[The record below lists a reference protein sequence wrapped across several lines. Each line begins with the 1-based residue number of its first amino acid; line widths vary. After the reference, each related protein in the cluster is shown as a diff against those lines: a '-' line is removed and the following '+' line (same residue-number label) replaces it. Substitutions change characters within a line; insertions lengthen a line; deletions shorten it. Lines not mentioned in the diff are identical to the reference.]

1 MRAVGVLLMAGTLL
15 VLGGCSLLDRSSSS
29 ESVRTA
35 YAGPAVMTGDQVTQ
49 LLHNQGYRNVKD
61 LHRNGDDW
69 VGSATTSSGARV
81 DFDMDKNGVIH
92 TK

>member
-1 MRAVGVLLMAGTLL
+1 MRTAGVFLMTAALLA
-15 VLGGCSLLDRSSSS
+15 LGGCSLLDRSSSS

-35 YAGPAVMTGDQVTQ
+35 YAGPASMTADQVTQ
-49 LLHNQGYRNVKD
+49 LLHNQGYTHVKD
-61 LHRNGDDW
+61 LHRNGDNW
-69 VGSATTSSGARV
+69 VGSATSNSGAHV